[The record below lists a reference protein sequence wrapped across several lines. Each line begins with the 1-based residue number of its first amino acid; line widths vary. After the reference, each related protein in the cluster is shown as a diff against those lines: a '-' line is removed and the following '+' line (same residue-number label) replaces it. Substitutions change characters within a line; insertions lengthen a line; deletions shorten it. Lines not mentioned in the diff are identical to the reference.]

1 MIPIPR
7 CISAFALLI
16 LTLSACTEQSNSCPQ
31 GQGLIG
37 EGIAR
42 FTPADVACDTIPAS
56 MALVEPRAAK
66 GGIPADWNPQL
77 TFTTD
82 GETRRATIAIEEGTS
97 LYGTG
102 EIAGPLLRNGAV
114 TEAWGDQPFRQ
125 PPPPGL
131 SPFEYDDQTPN
142 LYQSHPWVL
151 AVRADGS
158 SYGVLADTTYRVGI
172 DLTGGIKFSAKTP
185 FPVVVIEGQS
195 PQEVLTKLGEL
206 TGRLELPPLWALGYQ
221 QARWS
226 YIPDTRVREIADEFR
241 ARSIPCD
248 VLWVDIDYMD
258 GFRIFTFDEERFPN
272 PNGLNDY
279 LHGNGFKSVWILD
292 PGVKFEPGYAVYD
305 EGLEGDHF
313 IRKPDGELFVA
324 RSWPGES
331 VWPDYTRP
339 ETRAWW
345 GTYIL
350 DFLDNGIDG
359 IWIDL
364 NEPSIISPPGAPF
377 PIDLLHAGGGE
388 LPTGTHARYHNAY
401 GLLMSQAT
409 HEGMKS
415 ARPERRPFLLSR
427 SSYVGGQRYAATWT
441 GDNSATWDHLYWSVT
456 MTLNMGLSGQ
466 PFAGPDIGGFF
477 RAPSDSLYAHWIGVG
492 AFFPFSRTHT
502 VQLSPPQEPWSY
514 GPEVEAIARAAIER
528 RYRMLPYLYTLFRE
542 SSLNGLPVWRPVFF
556 ADPADA
562 SLRAEDHA
570 FLIGADVLVE
580 PVLTEADPHVFQIPS
595 GIWRE
600 FTIVGE
606 DPSQTPE
613 LPVMKIRSGAIVPL
627 GRIVQSTAEPL
638 LEPLTL
644 LVSLDADGRARG
656 VLYEDAGEGY
666 GYQEG
671 DYLLTTYS
679 AEQLGNTVEVR
690 IASEEGDRNRPERT
704 VDVVVVTDSGTFE
717 GSGSETSTIIVSLE

>member
-1 MIPIPR
+1 MLPIPR
-7 CISAFALLI
+7 IILTAIALI
-16 LTLSACTEQSNSCPQ
+16 LTASACTKPSDSCPQ

-37 EGIAR
+37 DGIAR
-42 FTPADVACDTIPAS
+42 FAPADVACDTIPAS
-56 MALVEPRAAK
+56 MALVEPRVAT
-66 GGIPADWNPQL
+66 GGIPSDWNPQP
-77 TFTTD
+77 TFTTN
-82 GETRRATIAIEEGTS
+82 GETRRATIAIAEGTS

-114 TEAWGDQPFRQ
+114 TEARADQPFRAE
-125 PPPPGL
+125 PPAGL
-131 SPFEYDDQTPN
+131 SPFEYDDLVPN
-142 LYQSHPWVL
+142 LYQAHPWVL

-172 DLTGGIKFSAKTP
+172 DLTDGIEFSAETP
-185 FPVVVIEGQS
+185 FPVIVVEGPS
-195 PQEVLTKLGEL
+195 PQEVLTKLAEL
-206 TGRLELPPLWALGYQ
+206 TGTLELPPLWTLGYQ

-226 YIPDTRVREIADEFR
+226 YFPDTRVREIADEFR

-248 VLWVDIDYMD
+248 VLWVDIHYMNRY
-258 GFRIFTFDEERFPN
+258 RIFTFDEEGFPD
-272 PNGLNDY
+272 PSGLNDY

-292 PGVKFEPGYAVYD
+292 PGVKSEPGFFVYD

-313 IRKPDGELFVA
+313 LRKPDGELFVQG
-324 RSWPGES
+324 SWPGDS
-331 VWPDYTRP
+331 VWPDYTNP

-345 GTYIL
+345 GSYIP
-350 DFLDNGIDG
+350 DFLENGIDG

-364 NEPSIISPPGAPF
+364 NEPSILAPPGVPF
-377 PIDLLHAGGGE
+377 PDDLLHTGGGG
-388 LPTGTHARYHNAY
+388 LPPDTHARYHNAY
-401 GLLMSQAT
+401 GMLMSQAT
-409 HEGMKS
+409 HAAMRS

-427 SSYVGGQRYAATWT
+427 SNYIGGQRYAAMWT
-441 GDNSATWDHLYWSVT
+441 GDNSANWDHLYWSVT

-477 RAPSDSLYAHWIGVG
+477 RTPTDSLYAHWIGVG

-514 GPEVEAIARAAIER
+514 GPEVEAIARTAIER
-528 RYRMLPYLYTLFRE
+528 RYRMLPYIYTLFRE

-580 PVLTEADPHVFQIPS
+580 PVLTEGEPHVFQIPS

-600 FTIVGE
+600 FTMVGE

-613 LPVMKIRSGAIVPL
+613 LPVTKIRGGAIVPL
-627 GRIVQSTAEPL
+627 GRIVQSTTEPL

-644 LVSLDADGRARG
+644 VVSLDADGQAQG
-656 VLYEDAGEGY
+656 VLYEDTGDGY

-679 AEQLGNTVEVR
+679 AERVGDTVEVR
-690 IASEEGDRNRPERT
+690 ITAEEGDRSRPERT
-704 VDVVVVTDSGTFE
+704 VDVVVVTDSGTVE
-717 GSGSETSTIIVSLE
+717 GSGSEVSTIIVPLP